1 VRSTPRHSATPRP
14 RLPRQGDPMR
24 RLVYGV
30 LATLVL
36 GIGTLFGTPAMAA
49 TPAVAAPGDSLC
61 STEEWPKNVQ
71 GCMERSKS
79 VLAART
85 QCLVAPTP
93 EAPDNGMAGWF
104 IDKPTWDPRGLGRGP
119 YSRYGYA
126 GYDYSTYDI
135 GCMATAMHPDY
146 KFENTV
152 ANGEFMLAAGIVG
165 ASNALRE
172 RAWDPGQMWGW
183 ADPLVENATKA
194 IYRKVFSV
202 FGIVTLAVVG
212 LYLIW
217 RSRNANMSG
226 AMTTAG
232 WAVFVMV
239 AVTAIAAWP
248 VHSANMAD
256 NALTSTLGVV
266 HDAVGPSAA
275 PLPSD
280 CIEARDEPRCK
291 DNRPPAVRSS
301 DTAVDAL
308 LYRNWLRGALG
319 SANSETAEKYGPMLY
334 DAKSISWS
342 ELNRLETE
350 PDPTKRQQLRQQLI
364 ETKRWEWMTF
374 AEHVRLEDP
383 DAYQYLQGT
392 RGMERIGAGFV
403 AILSA
408 ISFAIFDI
416 VASVLV
422 LLGFLIFR
430 WAVIAAPALG
440 TVGLLRPASAGL
452 RRLAGSV
459 LAAVFNIAIFGTG
472 AAVYL
477 SAVDLIMSTPSL
489 PGWLQVVLMLL
500 CGIVAWILLRPYR
513 RVTQLGGSTPPNGWA
528 RALVRPAAATAAAT
542 AAGGAAAGA
551 AVALAGRPE
560 TRPDAPSESRP
571 VVTETVQRELVRS
584 EALPEQRRWSD
595 PNLPEAAPAQ
605 AIYRPDAG
613 RDAVSEPSSARPV
626 VRAEAR

>member
-1 VRSTPRHSATPRP
+1 
-14 RLPRQGDPMR
+14 MR
-24 RLVYGV
+24 RFLYGV

-36 GIGTLFGTPAMAA
+36 AIGTLFGVPASAS
-49 TPAVAAPGDSLC
+49 PVAVVAPGDPACSL
-61 STEEWPKNVQ
+61 EEWQKLPLQTCVDRLQ
-71 GCMERSKS
+71 D
-79 VLAART
+79 VAAARA
-85 QCLVAPTP
+85 QCLEAPTP

-104 IDKPTWDPRGLGRGP
+104 VSKPTWNDDNGIGLGL
-119 YSRYGYA
+119 YSSYGYA
-126 GYDYSTYDI
+126 GYDYTTYDI
-135 GCMATAMHPDY
+135 GCAQTLMHPDY

-152 ANGEFMLAAGIVG
+152 ANGEFMLAGGIVG

-194 IYRKVFSV
+194 IYSKVFTV
-202 FGIVTLAVVG
+202 FGVLTLAIVG

-232 WAVFVMV
+232 WALFVMV

-248 VHSANMAD
+248 VHSANIAD
-256 NALTSTLGVV
+256 NALTTTLGVV
-266 HDAVGPSAA
+266 HDAVGPSATNDIPDRCA
-275 PLPSD
+275 GKVGKTPD
-280 CIEARDEPRCK
+280 CT

-301 DTAVDAL
+301 DTAVETL
-308 LYRNWLRGALG
+308 LYRNWVRGVLG
-319 SANSETAEKYGPMLY
+319 SADNETAKKYGPALY
-334 DAKSISWS
+334 DAKSLTWGDVQA
-342 ELNRLETE
+342 LQVE
-350 PDPTKRQQLRQQLI
+350 PDPVKRASDRDALIRKKQQN
-364 ETKRWEWMTF
+364 WMKV
-374 AEHVRLEDP
+374 AEQIRTEDP
-383 DAYQYLQGT
+383 DAYEYLRGVK
-392 RGMERIGAGFV
+392 GMERIGAGFV

-416 VASVLV
+416 IASLLV

-452 RRLAGSV
+452 RRLAGAV
-459 LAAVFNIAIFGTG
+459 LAAIFNIAIFGTG

-489 PGWLQVVLMLL
+489 PGWLQVTLMLL

-513 RVTQLGGSTPPNGWA
+513 RITQLGGSTPSNGWA
-528 RALVRPAAATAAAT
+528 RALVRPSAATAAAT
-542 AAGGAAAGA
+542 IAGGAAAGA
-551 AVALAGRPE
+551 AVAVTAGRPE
-560 TRPDAPSESRP
+560 TRPDAPMEPRP
-571 VVTETVQRELVRS
+571 VLVETVKREMVRS
-584 EALPEQRRWSD
+584 EALPEQRRWSQ
-595 PNLPEAAPAQ
+595 PNLPESAPSQ
-605 AIYRPDAG
+605 AIYRPDST
-613 RDAVSEPSSARPV
+613 REPVSEVSMAKPV